1 MSTWSNMIMGLALVV
16 QSIERDTNLF
26 AFSNFKALV
35 QVIAVSKNKGNE
47 LHFDEIFLRESRVI
61 FGNSM
66 KNWWNLLCNFMEKR
80 YRASAKSTVAM
91 ACLTRLSFGLLY
103 SVLSKVFHVKYISSP
118 QLAIFV
124 KNGAK

>member
-47 LHFDEIFLRESRVI
+47 LHFDEIFLRDRESFLEI
-61 FGNSM
+61 
-66 KNWWNLLCNFMEKR
+66 
-80 YRASAKSTVAM
+80 
-91 ACLTRLSFGLLY
+91 
-103 SVLSKVFHVKYISSP
+103 P
-118 QLAIFV
+118 
-124 KNGAK
+124 